1 MFQSTY
7 LVFVSSAFSRLEFLL
22 DQNMQN
28 SECTISGTAN
38 VMYSPLK
45 AVNKYFITKICVVCI
60 VIQHIALVR
69 PELELTSVLW

>member
-1 MFQSTY
+1 MHLFCPWSSLNVAKYICCISMFQSTY

-45 AVNKYFITKICVVCI
+45 AVNKYFITKICVV
-60 VIQHIALVR
+60 L
-69 PELELTSVLW
+69 